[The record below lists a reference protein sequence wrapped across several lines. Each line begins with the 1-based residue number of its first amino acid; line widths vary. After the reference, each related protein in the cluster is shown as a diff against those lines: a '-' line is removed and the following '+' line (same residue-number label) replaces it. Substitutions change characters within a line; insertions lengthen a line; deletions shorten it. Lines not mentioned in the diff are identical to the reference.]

1 MLLTYE
7 ARSVT
12 VPDYAIAEEQGR
24 TADHLSADSR
34 TSAQL
39 VQHYRNENTGES
51 HKDRIRQMVD
61 SGGWAEADAVVVELG
76 LWRVADGIGLAVLD
90 RRSVAAAIYHGVEAP
105 IARVGLQMAS
115 TATDLFLPARGLP
128 KIGLY
133 LRPSA
138 EAIERRKRDGLGATA
153 TMCVPFTLDD

>member
-39 VQHYRNENTGES
+39 VQQYRNENTGES

-61 SGGWAEADAVVVELG
+61 SGGWAEADAVVGELG
-76 LWRVADGIGLAVLD
+76 RCLVPDGIGRAV
-90 RRSVAAAIYHGVEAP
+90 RERHSVAAAFCHGMAAP
-105 IARVGLQMAS
+105 IARVGL
-115 TATDLFLPARGLP
+115 
-128 KIGLY
+128 
-133 LRPSA
+133 
-138 EAIERRKRDGLGATA
+138 
-153 TMCVPFTLDD
+153 